1 MIYINSVTI
10 KRGQSTETYTHIN
23 CRKCAIVKTKK
34 KKIKEREDMA
44 EKIFSTIFKGSRG
57 GHTKAVC
64 VQAKFAQ

>member
-1 MIYINSVTI
+1 VCHN
-10 KRGQSTETYTHIN
+10 KNQKERN
-23 CRKCAIVKTKK
+23 
-34 KKIKEREDMA
+34 KEREGMV